1 MTTEAANRIELGDWE
16 SYPDSYFFTVREV
29 ADILRFKSR
38 KSVDTAINNG
48 TLKAINVG
56 GQQRAQYRIQKLAL
70 KKYIEEQKV
79 KPPSTTCK
87 ETSRPANGKLFKH
100 IEPTWLQEPSP
111 PKAGQSGRSSERS
124 SRSSKRSSGPGGRR

>member
-16 SYPDSYFFTVREV
+16 SYPDGYFFTVREV

-56 GQQRAQYRIQKLAL
+56 GQQRAQYRIQKSAL
-70 KKYIEEQKV
+70 KEFIDRQEA
-79 KPPSTTCK
+79 KPPPASRK
-87 ETSRPANGKLFKH
+87 ETARPANGKPFKH
-100 IEPTWLQEPSP
+100 IQATWLQEPSP
-111 PKAGQSGRSSERS
+111 PKAGKSGRPSGRNGRPTGRS
-124 SRSSKRSSGPGGRR
+124 PSPGGRR

>member
-1 MTTEAANRIELGDWE
+1 MTTEAANRIDLGDWE

-48 TLKAINVG
+48 TLKAINLG
-56 GQQRAQYRIQKLAL
+56 GQQRAQFRIKKSAL
-70 KKYIEEQKV
+70 KEFIDRQET
-79 KPPSTTCK
+79 KPPPA
-87 ETSRPANGKLFKH
+87 SRKKTARPVNGKLFKH
-100 IEPTWLQEPSP
+100 TEATWLQEPSP
-111 PKAGQSGRSSERS
+111 PKAGQSGRSSGRN

>member
-56 GQQRAQYRIQKLAL
+56 GQQRAQYRIQKSAL
-70 KKYIEEQKV
+70 KEFIDRQET
-79 KPPSTTCK
+79 KPPPASRK
-87 ETSRPANGKLFKH
+87 KTSRPANGKPFKH
-100 IEPTWLQEPSP
+100 IEATWLQEPSP
-111 PKAGQSGRSSERS
+111 PKAGQSGRPSGRNGRS
-124 SRSSKRSSGPGGRR
+124 SGRSPGPGGRR